1 MVSDLTLIHGGRRR
15 NMGANGGRSGHKHK
29 ITDEFFQRPAIL
41 GATTFGAQIAALFAN
56 AGILVRLYD
65 KPLPDDPNGIAKAA
79 IEKLHSSHPPPLSG
93 PETAN
98 WIEARNYQDHRGLL
112 AEHDLIIECLDE
124 DSSAKRG
131 LWSRLAP
138 YLARDCVLMS
148 YSSGLSINEISHALP
163 AGLRSRYIGIH
174 FFRPPR
180 FQRLI
185 ELVPIRHSD
194 VRLINKV
201 TDYFRGYFDFD
212 VIQAPDKPNYIT
224 TRLIIGL
231 ANIAFYH
238 FERSG
243 ISLPEFEGLTRM
255 IGHSSV
261 GGLCHL
267 LDHIGL
273 DRAIASAGRT
283 PVAEQRRFGDMLNVP
298 PWFAFLAEKGRLGRA
313 VHRGFYDYSYKPY
326 MLEDMDG
333 QRHESIKVDT
343 QLYHAFRQRDWQTL
357 YHSSDS
363 QAQFVCAVLRDWWQ
377 YAIYLAADSGISPEI
392 IDTILIRAFSWE
404 TGLYSLSR
412 EFGLAEVEAAC
423 RLDAS
428 QGLLGYDPL
437 PFWADQRKVVSRKA
451 QPSNPFISEA
461 RLLYKRMVSSS
472 WVYRDKMLVWQPHKE
487 MLSAE
492 PALIHELLE
501 ACAYARRAE
510 LYLLVYHHGSSFGEL
525 SEWPESEE
533 GLARFSD
540 LHRDLNELV
549 MALHTHPRSIIM
561 SFSGILGDFGAAIIM
576 QADQVLLD
584 VNVKWHMQA
593 SANDLPSM
601 GAAWFEWLR
610 RLPYLSRMQNLEQ
623 LYAVLSRIATI
634 CPPEDVRRGR
644 TMGILRMH
652 DRILLSRSKLVE
664 TTAEVVDSWINAPQP
679 RMARNAQYQLAP
691 EDAAILYQRAEL
703 TDRPELYHALLDL
716 LTAQSQNM
724 TVSLQM
730 LLEQERALYLQRL
743 SAKCRDFQ

>member
-1 MVSDLTLIHGGRRR
+1 
-15 NMGANGGRSGHKHK
+15 MGINGGKSGNKHK
-29 ITDEFFQRPAIL
+29 IADEFFQRPAIL

-138 YLARDCVLMS
+138 FLARDCVLMS
-148 YSSGLSINEISHALP
+148 YSSGLSMNEISHALP
-163 AGLRSRYIGIH
+163 AGLRSRFIGIH

-185 ELVPIRHSD
+185 ELIPIRHSD

-201 TDYFRGYFDFD
+201 ADYFRGYFDFD
-212 VIQAPDKPNYIT
+212 VIEAPDRPNYIT

-231 ANIAFYH
+231 TNIAFYH
-238 FERSG
+238 FERSN

-255 IGHSSV
+255 VGHCPI

-273 DRAIASAGRT
+273 DRVIEGAKRST
-283 PVAEQRRFGDMLNVP
+283 PAEKMQFGEMLDISPWFEQLAEQ
-298 PWFAFLAEKGRLGRA
+298 GRLGRA
-313 VHRGFYDYSYKPY
+313 AYHGFYDYSYKPY

-333 QRHESIKVDT
+333 QRHESIKVDADVY
-343 QLYHAFRQRDWQTL
+343 QAFRKRDWQAL
-357 YHSSDS
+357 SQSSHP
-363 QAQFVCAVLRDWWQ
+363 QAQFICALLRDWWQ
-377 YAIYLAADSGISPEI
+377 YALYLVADVGIAPDV
-392 IDTILIRAFSWE
+392 IDTILIQAFSWE
-404 TGLYSLSR
+404 TGLYKLSR
-412 EFGLAEVEAAC
+412 EFGLAEIEASCFA
-423 RLDAS
+423 DAK
-428 QGLLGYDPL
+428 QEVLTYNPL
-437 PFWADQRKVVSRKA
+437 PFWQHQRKVVARKA
-451 QPSNPFISEA
+451 QPSNPFISDA
-461 RLLYKRMVSSS
+461 RLLHKQEVSSS
-472 WVYRDKMLVWQPHKE
+472 WVYQDKMLVWQPHKDT
-487 MLSAE
+487 LTAE
-492 PALIHELLE
+492 PALVHELLE
-501 ACAYARRAE
+501 ACAYARQAE
-510 LYLLVYHHGSSFGEL
+510 LYLLVYHHGRSFGEL
-525 SEWPESEE
+525 SGWPDSEE
-533 GLARFSD
+533 ALARFAD
-540 LHRDLNELV
+540 LHHDLNELV
-549 MALHTHPRSIIM
+549 MALHTHPRSVIM

-584 VNVKWHMQA
+584 VNVKWYMQA

-601 GAAWFEWLR
+601 GAIWFEWLR
-610 RLPYLSRMQNLEQ
+610 RLPYLSRAQNLEQ

-644 TMGILRMH
+644 AMGILRAH
-652 DRILLSRSKLVE
+652 DRVVLSRQKLVE
-664 TTAEVVDSWINAPQP
+664 VTAEAVDSWVKSFQP
-679 RMARNAQYQLAP
+679 RMTRNAQYQLAP
-691 EDAAILYQRAEL
+691 EDAATLYQRAEL
-703 TDRPELYHALLDL
+703 TDRPELYIALLNL
-716 LTAQSQNM
+716 LTAQKQNM

-730 LLEQERALYLQRL
+730 LLEHEQALYMQRL
-743 SAKCRDFQ
+743 GSKISAL